1 MEAATGVLA
10 MILASDGII
19 DANKKRVITGLAAA
33 LATSL
38 AHVMCDGSGLE
49 TRIDVARLTKLSLAN
64 AVGEA
69 NAKAVTESGTPR
81 GHGAPSTRQVPWMG
95 TSRTQAS
102 PAWRICRSCRV
113 AHR

>member
-38 AHVMCDGSGLE
+38 VHVTCDGSGLE
-49 TRIDVARLTKLSLAN
+49 ARIDVARRTKLSLAN
-64 AVGEA
+64 AVDEA
-69 NAKAVTESGTPR
+69 NAKAVTEFGTPR
-81 GHGAPSTRQVPWMG
+81 GHGAPSTR
-95 TSRTQAS
+95 
-102 PAWRICRSCRV
+102 
-113 AHR
+113 